1 MADRDRVA
9 LLVLIEVANHADP
22 MGWCYPGVQ
31 KVAQTT
37 GYSIDNV
44 LSGID
49 TLMGKDWLRMH
60 IVKNERRNRVEK
72 DFMLSSNA
80 LYIRPELEVEQCK
93 QYNALP
99 YHPTYASALAAAGVV
114 DDRPSVVIRPA
125 QAVVGHTVINNPLD
139 PQDEEVAVR
148 VYERMRGTLSL
159 VNARKFILEYGRDA
173 VDRASVVAVT
183 AAHVK
188 NPVGKMLHDLKL
200 GLADVAPTPT
210 NKYTAGSDA
219 SFIQT

>member
-22 MGWCYPGVQ
+22 MGWCYPGLQ
-31 KVAQTT
+31 RLAQAT
-37 GYSIDNV
+37 GYSVDSV
-44 LSGID
+44 VSGID
-49 TLMGKDWLRMH
+49 TLMSRDWVRLH
-60 IVKNERRNRVEK
+60 VVKNERRNRVER
-72 DFMLSSNA
+72 DMMLSANT
-80 LYIRPELEVEQCK
+80 LYIRPELEVEQCR
-93 QYNALP
+93 QYNALQH
-99 YHPTYASALAAAGVV
+99 HPTYASALAAAGVV

-173 VDRASVVAVT
+173 VDRASTVAVT

-188 NPVGKMLHDLKL
+188 NPVGKMLYDLKL
-200 GLADVAPTPT
+200 GLSDTAPTPT

-219 SFIQT
+219 RFIQT